1 VVKGVRGHGSLS
13 GLTYSLTWQ
22 HVPGKCPGPPRR
34 TGQAPDQEGAPP
46 RRVHFPRLECRT
58 DATHVLRCL
67 LGTGVR
73 LVNWA
78 LAASAGVS
86 AMCLAF
92 GVSRNVLVCRLFE
105 ARARPGPAPCAL
117 AAAAVSGRVC
127 RAPRV
132 RHVLEVRSSEPPSG
146 ARACCCCM
154 QRAICAAAADRAATR
169 LPRPV
174 MRQRMSSRGSLQP

>member
-1 VVKGVRGHGSLS
+1 MFREDVLARYRPPARCLSRRVR
-13 GLTYSLTWQ
+13 
-22 HVPGKCPGPPRR
+22 R
-34 TGQAPDQEGAPP
+34 P

-105 ARARPGPAPCAL
+105 ARARSALRLVPL
-117 AAAAVSGRVC
+117 AAAAVRDVFV
-127 RAPRV
+127 V
-132 RHVLEVRSSEPPSG
+132 R
-146 ARACCCCM
+146 RACG
-154 QRAICAAAADRAATR
+154 
-169 LPRPV
+169 V
-174 MRQRMSSRGSLQP
+174 SRNALV